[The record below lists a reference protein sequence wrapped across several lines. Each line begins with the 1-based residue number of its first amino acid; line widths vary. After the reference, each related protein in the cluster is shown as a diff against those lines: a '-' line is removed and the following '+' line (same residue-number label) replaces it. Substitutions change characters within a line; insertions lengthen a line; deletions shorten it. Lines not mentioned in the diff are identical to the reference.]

1 MAERKER
8 ETEREIKG
16 GEGRKSK
23 KRKNLVCFLAI
34 INKIEDDKINNKI
47 EEGQKLAP

>member
-16 GEGRKSK
+16 GGRKNK